1 MKNSIGKNNAMT
13 IGNSLSPIVDNFFM
27 ETKGKLLVLSILI
40 NCIDSNIITAVCRKG
55 ILNP

>member
-1 MKNSIGKNNAMT
+1 MT

-27 ETKGKLLVLSILI
+27 ETKGKLLVLDILI